1 MNTLRKNAK
10 RRVPVPSHLKGVYG
24 VDLSSHVWYC
34 YKGNS
39 ISIVTIG
46 YILKNSQGHISR
58 FNHILFEPGK
68 YAL

>member
-1 MNTLRKNAK
+1 MSILRKNTK

-34 YKGNS
+34 YKGNN
-39 ISIVTIG
+39 ISTVTIG
-46 YILKNSQGHISR
+46 YILKNSQGHIFG
-58 FNHILFEPGK
+58 FNHILFETGR